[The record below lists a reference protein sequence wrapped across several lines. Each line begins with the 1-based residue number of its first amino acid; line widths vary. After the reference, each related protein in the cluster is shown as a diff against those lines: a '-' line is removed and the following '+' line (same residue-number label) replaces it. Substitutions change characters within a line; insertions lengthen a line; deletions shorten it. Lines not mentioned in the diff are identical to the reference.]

1 MKLYALLNI
10 ILCFSGTLCAQVI
23 NDAATIEFGSK
34 NLSLDQPLL
43 ISVVLTRCRKPPGR
57 YISGNKRPRKKE
69 QICYQFDQYSGWK
82 EGSNSN
88 HHTGI
93 LRS

>member
-10 ILCFSGTLCAQVI
+10 ILCFSGTLYAQVI

-43 ISVVLTRCRKPPGR
+43 ISVV
-57 YISGNKRPRKKE
+57 
-69 QICYQFDQYSGWK
+69 
-82 EGSNSN
+82 
-88 HHTGI
+88 
-93 LRS
+93 